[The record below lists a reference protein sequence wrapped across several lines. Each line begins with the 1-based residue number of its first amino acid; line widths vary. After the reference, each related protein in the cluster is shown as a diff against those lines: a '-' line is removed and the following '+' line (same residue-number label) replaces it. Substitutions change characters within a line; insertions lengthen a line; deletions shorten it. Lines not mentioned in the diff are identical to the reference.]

1 MTEKHVTFG
10 TWLFENEHRLA
21 LIATP
26 KSPIP
31 TREEL
36 NVGLIDPPA
45 ITREDWQ
52 GDLDRLVEEGLL
64 EATGKRDGPP
74 YRLTKLGRKMEDSL
88 HASIA
93 EFVEDGFIELA
104 DEPNVEGGFRLTGK
118 GKAVVRSD
126 WQQAFDRL
134 VEDGHIEVTGE
145 RNGQPVYALTDLGR
159 RRCL

>member
-1 MTEKHVTFG
+1 MTERDVAFA

-21 LIATP
+21 LMASP
-26 KSPIP
+26 KRPIP

-36 NVGLIDPPA
+36 DVALIDPPA

-74 YRLTKLGRKMEDSL
+74 YRLTQTGREIEDSL

-93 EFVEDGFIELA
+93 EFVKGGFIGLA
-104 DEPNVEGGFRLTGK
+104 DEPDGERRYRLTEK
-118 GKAVVRSD
+118 GEAAVRND
-126 WQQAFDRL
+126 WQQVFDGL
-134 VEDGHIEVTGE
+134 VEDGSIEVTGE
-145 RNGQPVYALTDLGR
+145 RIGQPVYGLTDLGR
-159 RRCL
+159 QLC

>member
-1 MTEKHVTFG
+1 MTEKHVPFG

-26 KSPIP
+26 KPPIP

-36 NVGLIDPPA
+36 DVGLIDPPA
-45 ITREDWQ
+45 MTREDWQ

-64 EATGKRDGPP
+64 EATGQRDGPP
-74 YRLTKLGRKMEDSL
+74 YRLTKRGREIEDSL

-93 EFVEDGFIELA
+93 AFGEDGFIELA
-104 DEPNVEGGFRLTGK
+104 DEPDDQRGYRLTEK
-118 GKAVVRSD
+118 GKAAVRSD
-126 WQQAFDRL
+126 WQQVFDGL
-134 VEDGHIEVTGE
+134 AEDGLIEVTSE